1 MSAPHGRRECMG
13 LVHVGRR
20 ILPRG
25 PHTMKHLGKR
35 FLAGLGT
42 VLPVVLTAYLLY
54 WFASSAEGLLG
65 GVIRLVLPARYYW
78 PGMGLA
84 VGIGIVFLVGVLMQ
98 ALVVRTVFSWAER
111 LVYRMP
117 LVKTVYGAIRDF
129 IGFVS
134 QGGDRGFRQ
143 VVAVRMGNT
152 ELKMIGFVTRSDLAD
167 LPPALGGSE
176 AIAVYLPMSYQI
188 GGHTVM
194 VPRAAVEPLDMS
206 LEAAMRLVLTAGI
219 ASSERGAQPRPRP
232 DSPS

>member
-1 MSAPHGRRECMG
+1 
-13 LVHVGRR
+13 
-20 ILPRG
+20 
-25 PHTMKHLGKR
+25 MKHLGKR

-42 VLPVVLTAYLLY
+42 ILPVVLTAYLLY
-54 WFASSAEGLLG
+54 WFAASAEALLG
-65 GVIRLVLPARYYW
+65 GAIRLVLPARYYW

-84 VGIGIVFLVGVLMQ
+84 VGIALVFLVGVLMQ
-98 ALVVRTVFSWAER
+98 AWVVRSVFSWAER

-129 IGFVS
+129 IGFVA

-152 ELKMIGFVTRSDLAD
+152 DMKMIGFVTRGDLAD
-167 LPPALGGSE
+167 LPAAIGGADS
-176 AIAVYLPMSYQI
+176 IAVYLPMSYQI

-194 VPRAAVEPLDMS
+194 VPRSSVEPLDMS

-219 ASSERGAQPRPRP
+219 ATGGHGGQQRPP
-232 DSPS
+232 MD